1 MKRTFLHAF
10 ALLAALSA
18 WAPITARDAAS
29 ADDLMEK
36 LRQKTLELQQRRSKP
51 AAPAPKPAPKAAEA
65 PAPKSPPRA
74 APAKAAVA
82 PDMVVLATGK
92 RDKRDLR
99 ALWGGA
105 CAERVGVIVR
115 VSGDSIDDVMPGV
128 VPLLGEARRKL
139 VAKCFG
145 VSVIDVVVRPS
156 VGELVVSRA
165 VLQAT
170 NQWQVE
176 PVGDATA
183 SFPAAQS
190 LAFTSSRGDG
200 RMFVGSDGALLGA
213 YVGGTLLRGRFDG
226 LASPGFDPAVK
237 DRVDRWTVT
246 GHWYEHGSAR
256 EKCDQP
262 RRGYAYWGAFEWQVP
277 ASETVAGIPGLIR
290 PCGELGDHGKTAEW
304 HLTVVASDAARANP
318 FAVIATSAP
327 DQTAANADALRSGE
341 GWSVRAGAT
350 PWCDGV
356 TARLDVIYDAAH
368 DARDPALSGRADGTY
383 DDFVRE
389 QLTGLIAEGCPGAAT
404 LALRNLRPGEAE
416 PKDVVDYEVIP
427 GTRESDAART
437 GPPTVRRR

>member
-1 MKRTFLHAF
+1 MKRSFLRAF
-10 ALLAALSA
+10 ALLAAMSA
-18 WAPITARDAAS
+18 WAPITVRDAAS

-36 LRQKTLELQQRRSKP
+36 LRQKTLELQQRKAKP
-51 AAPAPKPAPKAAEA
+51 PAPAPKPAPKAAEA
-65 PAPKSPPRA
+65 PAPKPAPRA
-74 APAKAAVA
+74 APAKATAA
-82 PDMVVLATGK
+82 NDMVALATGK
-92 RDKRDLR
+92 RDTRDLR
-99 ALWGGA
+99 VLWGGA
-105 CAERVGVIVR
+105 CAERVGVVVR

-156 VGELVVSRA
+156 SGDLVVSRA

-200 RMFVGSDGALLGA
+200 RMFVAADGAVLGA
-213 YVGGTLLRGRFDG
+213 YVGRTLLRGRLDG
-226 LASPGFDPAVK
+226 VATPGFDPAVK
-237 DRVDRWTVT
+237 DRIDRWTVT

-277 ASETVAGIPGLIR
+277 ASESVAGIPGLIR

-304 HLTVVASDAARANP
+304 HLTTVAADAARPNP
-318 FAVIATSAP
+318 FAGIVASAP
-327 DQTAANADALRSGE
+327 DQADAAEALRSGA
-341 GWSVRAGAT
+341 GWSVRAGVT
-350 PWCDGV
+350 PWCDGA
-356 TARLDVIYDAAH
+356 TARLDVIYEAAHEARDAALSS
-368 DARDPALSGRADGTY
+368 RDSGTY

-389 QLTGLIAEGCPGAAT
+389 QLVGLVAEGCPGAAT
-404 LALRNLRPGEAE
+404 LVLRNLRPGEGE
-416 PKDVVDYEVIP
+416 PKDVIEYEVIP
-427 GTRESDAART
+427 GAPASDATRPA
-437 GPPTVRRR
+437 PPTVRRR